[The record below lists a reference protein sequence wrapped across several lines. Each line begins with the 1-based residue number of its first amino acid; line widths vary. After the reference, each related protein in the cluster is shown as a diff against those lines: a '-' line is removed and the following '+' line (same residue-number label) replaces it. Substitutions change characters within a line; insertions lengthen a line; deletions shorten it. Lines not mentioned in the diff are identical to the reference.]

1 MRNVGAGYAVGMKPA
16 SRDVQPGHPTLAEA
30 VRRAVDAVDP
40 TARNDGLADLE
51 RRFEDRDEPLSA
63 IQPVLERTI
72 AEERGKID
80 PQEEDGAIELA
91 VAVITYLAYRR
102 DEADEE
108 REELL
113 RLAIDAEFDGK
124 PPETVSAWLAE
135 EGIRL

>member
-1 MRNVGAGYAVGMKPA
+1 MKPA
-16 SRDVQPGHPTLAEA
+16 SRHVEPGHPTLAEA

-40 TARNDGLADLE
+40 AGRNDGLADLE

-63 IQPVLERTI
+63 LQPVLDQTL

-80 PQEEDGAIELA
+80 PQEEDGAIVLA
-91 VAVITYLAYRR
+91 VAVVTYLAYRR

-108 REELL
+108 RAELL
-113 RLAIDAEFDGK
+113 RLAINAEFDGK
-124 PPETVSAWLAE
+124 PPETVSAWLSE